1 MNIDPELKAMNDAY
15 EALKELD
22 DESRQRVINWIIGKF
37 SLSKIRQ
44 GAGLQKQGQ
53 EQVSISEQAEITSFN
68 SLADIFA
75 KAHQKNDAEKVLV
88 IASYL
93 QETRGGTELTGREIN
108 KELHHL
114 GHRVTNIT
122 VAINSLM
129 NRKPQLMIQT
139 RKEGTSQQAHKKY
152 KVSAEGLNA
161 VKKMI
166 SVAADE

>member
-1 MNIDPELKAMNDAY
+1 M
-15 EALKELD
+15 
-22 DESRQRVINWIIGKF
+22 
-37 SLSKIRQ
+37 
-44 GAGLQKQGQ
+44 
-53 EQVSISEQAEITSFN
+53 
-68 SLADIFA
+68 
-75 KAHQKNDAEKVLV
+75 
-88 IASYL
+88 
-93 QETRGGTELTGREIN
+93 
-108 KELHHL
+108 